1 MKTTQL
7 TVTGCKTWLVGQFYG
22 LQAEKK
28 IRATPALY
36 SRPILPRSPCEKI
49 K

>member
-7 TVTGCKTWLVGQFYG
+7 TVAGCKPWLVGQFHG

-36 SRPILPRSPCEKI
+36 SRPILTQIPM
-49 K
+49 